1 MGREGGTFGGGKY
14 QATLHVYEYCILDFT
29 TVIHSITKQVFWK
42 RLYRPTS
49 GTERGTLCQ
58 LRNLIN
64 RRNVS
69 DKPKSDV
76 NAAEDFVEV
85 ITIAHILTAVM
96 SYLEMSELSD
106 IPSSTIV
113 SHDIWMEEDSV
124 QRKVL
129 LDISNHV
136 VSEHVSLATAFSH
149 CSAQGVGTTYDYA
162 SEVLTLGLFIMNFK
176 DAVREGD
183 GEHIL
188 VLWKYM
194 MLLFKATQRK
204 NYAIEAFTVLV
215 QVHFI
220 LPPNLSEQIKWSRF
234 INVHGLP
241 GHNISADL
249 HMEHLNRLVKIAI
262 EGLGANKSENA
273 IKRTAK
279 AVGVLSKA
287 LESYDAALGIRST
300 SGKHSKKVLIR
311 DANKIIQQLL
321 QCGAFQ
327 ATTTKH
333 RSFNRLKRNLI
344 SSLQEEPLKKWMAE
358 KRMSILNLQTT
369 IVHEESDSD
378 NEC

>member
-1 MGREGGTFGGGKY
+1 MEEENTRQPYMYMK
-14 QATLHVYEYCILDFT
+14 YCILDFT

-124 QRKVL
+124 RRKVL

-149 CSAQGVGTTYDYA
+149 CSAQGEGTTYDYA

-176 DAVREGD
+176 DAGREGD

-249 HMEHLNRLVKIAI
+249 HMEHLNRLV
-262 EGLGANKSENA
+262 EDSNR
-273 IKRTAK
+273 RTRGK
-279 AVGVLSKA
+279 QVRKCNQKDSKGSGCTLKGIGVL
-287 LESYDAALGIRST
+287 
-300 SGKHSKKVLIR
+300 
-311 DANKIIQQLL
+311 
-321 QCGAFQ
+321 
-327 ATTTKH
+327 
-333 RSFNRLKRNLI
+333 
-344 SSLQEEPLKKWMAE
+344 
-358 KRMSILNLQTT
+358 
-369 IVHEESDSD
+369 
-378 NEC
+378 

>member
-1 MGREGGTFGGGKY
+1 MEEENTRQPYMYMK
-14 QATLHVYEYCILDFT
+14 YCILDFT

-49 GTERGTLCQ
+49 GTEKGTLCQ

-69 DKPKSDV
+69 GKPKSDV

-124 QRKVL
+124 WRKVL

-149 CSAQGVGTTYDYA
+149 CSAQGEGTTYDYA

-249 HMEHLNRLVKIAI
+249 QMEHLNRLVKIAI

-311 DANKIIQQLL
+311 DANKII
-321 QCGAFQ
+321 
-327 ATTTKH
+327 
-333 RSFNRLKRNLI
+333 
-344 SSLQEEPLKKWMAE
+344 
-358 KRMSILNLQTT
+358 
-369 IVHEESDSD
+369 
-378 NEC
+378 

>member
-1 MGREGGTFGGGKY
+1 
-14 QATLHVYEYCILDFT
+14 
-29 TVIHSITKQVFWK
+29 
-42 RLYRPTS
+42 
-49 GTERGTLCQ
+49 
-58 LRNLIN
+58 
-64 RRNVS
+64 
-69 DKPKSDV
+69 
-76 NAAEDFVEV
+76 
-85 ITIAHILTAVM
+85 
-96 SYLEMSELSD
+96 MSELSD

-124 QRKVL
+124 RRKVL

-149 CSAQGVGTTYDYA
+149 CSAQGEGTTYDYA
-162 SEVLTLGLFIMNFK
+162 SEVLTLGMFIMNFK

-204 NYAIEAFTVLV
+204 NYAIEAFTILV

-287 LESYDAALGIRST
+287 LESYDAALGIREYGST
-300 SGKHSKKVLIR
+300 LYVGLARAVSPTNHGWTKTDNYIHVRALPVSG
-311 DANKIIQQLL
+311 LL
-321 QCGAFQ
+321 LKGFGSY
-327 ATTTKH
+327 TTAL
-333 RSFNRLKRNLI
+333 S
-344 SSLQEEPLKKWMAE
+344 E
-358 KRMSILNLQTT
+358 TT
-369 IVHEESDSD
+369 WEYTQPY
-378 NEC
+378 